1 YKSVSDALAGISNS
15 FINIKQGVIDGVL
28 DDVTEEIVN
37 GINKD
42 VITGITQ
49 TVTDAVNSNRL
60 VKQDEF
66 TNAITIGGNMAG
78 SEITVANSEGFARSI
93 SGVKAGMLT
102 AGSTDAVNGAQL
114 YSMSNMLATYFGG
127 GAHYEDGEWKAPAFD
142 IVQFNSNSRFS
153 KNSYTTVAD
162 AFDAL
167 NNNMLD
173 MSNRIDL
180 ITDQINSGSDG
191 SGSDGSGSGG
201 SGSGGSGSG
210 GSGSGGLGWNEN
222 ENAYDASHNGQ
233 PSKITNVDNGQVA
246 NGSQEVVN
254 GGQLWETDQKVTEIG
269 EKVNNLDKH
278 MKYSTNGDG
287 NTVLSLSG
295 GDESEPVLIDN
306 VADGKVEKGS
316 KEAVNG
322 GQLYE
327 QMEIVLNEAN
337 KYTDEKFKKIA
348 DNNLNAAKQYTDMK
362 FEALSYDI
370 ENTRKEARQAAAIGL
385 AVSNLR
391 YDDTPGKLSLAF
403 GSGMWR
409 SQSAFAFGAGYTSE
423 SGNIRSNL
431 SVTSTGGH
439 LGVGI
444 GLTFTLN

>member
-1 YKSVSDALAGISNS
+1 
-15 FINIKQGVIDGVL
+15 
-28 DDVTEEIVN
+28 N
-37 GINKD
+37 G
-42 VITGITQ
+42 
-49 TVTDAVNSNRL
+49 NRL

-78 SEITVANSEGFARSI
+78 SEITVSNSDGLARII
-93 SGVKAGMLT
+93 SGVKGGTLAV
-102 AGSTDAVNGAQL
+102 GSTDAVNGSQL

-127 GAHYEDGEWKAPAFD
+127 GARYEDGEWKAPAFD
-142 IVQFNSNSRFS
+142 IVQFNNNSRFS
-153 KNSYTTVAD
+153 KNSYATVAD
-162 AFDAL
+162 AFDVI

-173 MSNRIDL
+173 MNNRIDL
-180 ITDQINSGSDG
+180 IADQINSGSGDAGSGG
-191 SGSDGSGSGG
+191 SGSGGSGSGGSGSGG

-210 GSGSGGLGWNEN
+210 GSGSGGLGWNES

-233 PSKITNVDNGQVA
+233 PSKITNVDNGQIA
-246 NGSQEVVN
+246 NGSQDAVN

-269 EKVNNLDKH
+269 EKVDNINKH
-278 MKYSTNGDG
+278 MKYSTDGDG

-322 GQLYE
+322 GQLYD

-337 KYTDEKFKKIA
+337 KYTDEKFKKIT
-348 DNNLNAAKQYTDMK
+348 DNSLNAAKQYTDMK

-431 SVTSTGGH
+431 SVTSAGGH